1 VVQNGEVE
9 MYPMEYLLLGWAPD
23 HRNLQVSLE
32 DKLSSIED
40 GPSLRLFLWKLH
52 NCVSSSIARMEPWYH
67 RDDSAFYTSRYWPSL
82 DAKITRSRALN
93 HEGVPLNRLIP
104 IYGLLKPR
112 ANLAS
117 LRRNLR
123 TSLTESAAEDLPT
136 TCEEARAAIAS
147 VEAALA
153 KGGFLET
160 TYAFDPDLEDEA
172 PHFTP
177 EEEAFGRSGG
187 FVEA

>member
-1 VVQNGEVE
+1 
-9 MYPMEYLLLGWAPD
+9 MALGGIGKA
-23 HRNLQVSLE
+23 VSGIGKSISKGIGGIGKSLGGLG
-32 DKLSSIED
+32 KKLGGLGKGLSSIA
-40 GPSLRLFLWKLH
+40 GKFGSLVQKPFSAVKKAFAPLQNSVNKL
-52 NCVSSSIARMEPWYH
+52 
-67 RDDSAFYTSRYWPSL
+67 L
-82 DAKITRSRALN
+82 DKTPFGN
-93 HEGVPLNRLIP
+93 
-104 IYGLLKPR
+104 LLKPL

-123 TSLTESAAEDLPT
+123 TSLAESTAEDLPT